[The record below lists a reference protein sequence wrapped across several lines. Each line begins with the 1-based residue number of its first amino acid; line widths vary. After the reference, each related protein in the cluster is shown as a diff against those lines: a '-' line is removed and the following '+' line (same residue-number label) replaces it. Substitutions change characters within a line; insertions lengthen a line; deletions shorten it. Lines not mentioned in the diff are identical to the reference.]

1 MEKER
6 REMGNLRKGK
16 KEKRNNII
24 IKGWEVPKRD
34 LLKTAVEEMLKN
46 ELKVDAIVEKA
57 FWTKKGTN
65 MVIAKIKD
73 KEQKKEIMIKKKN
86 LKGKNIFIENHLTWK
101 KRQMQKEIRMMAE
114 AEKEKGAK
122 VKIGYRKLQINDR
135 QFVWKGEE
143 GLEEQNFWNRQLG
156 GLTVSEQTEKRR
168 THIATP
174 SGSVTADRGEGWG
187 RSEET
192 EKPKNKTQI
201 WRQKKK
207 TGRKRRQEGR
217 K

>member
-1 MEKER
+1 
-6 REMGNLRKGK
+6 MGNLRRGK
-16 KEKRNNII
+16 KEKRNNIV

-34 LLKTAVEEMLKN
+34 LLKMAVEEMLKN

-57 FWTKKGTN
+57 FWTKKETN

-73 KEQKKEIMIKKKN
+73 KEQKKEIMIKKQN
-86 LKGKNIFIENHLTWK
+86 LKGKNIFIENGLTWK
-101 KRQMQKEIRMMAE
+101 KRQMQKEMRMMAE
-114 AEKEKGAK
+114 AEKEKEAK

-143 GLEEQNFWNRQLG
+143 RLEEQNFWSRQLG

-168 THIATP
+168 THIAIP

-187 RSEET
+187 RSGNGKTEEQNT
-192 EKPKNKTQI
+192 NMAT
-201 WRQKKK
+201 RKKK
-207 TGRKRRQEGR
+207 RGRKRRQEGR

>member
-1 MEKER
+1 
-6 REMGNLRKGK
+6 MGNLRRGK
-16 KEKRNNII
+16 KEKRNNIV

-46 ELKVDAIVEKA
+46 KLKVDAIVEKA

-65 MVIAKIKD
+65 MVMAKIKD
-73 KEQKKEIMIKKKN
+73 KEQKKEIMIKKQN
-86 LKGKNIFIENHLTWK
+86 LKRKNIFIENGLTWK

-143 GLEEQNFWNRQLG
+143 GLEEQNFWSRQLG
-156 GLTVSEQTEKRR
+156 GLIVSEQTAEP
-168 THIATP
+168 A
-174 SGSVTADRGEGWG
+174 
-187 RSEET
+187 
-192 EKPKNKTQI
+192 
-201 WRQKKK
+201 
-207 TGRKRRQEGR
+207 
-217 K
+217 